1 MFTIGNITVDKLDAQ
16 TAVKQL
22 LDLAAAMTNGKTY
35 VNIWIY
41 IKIPTGNSMDKY
53 QEEHNSQ
60 PTMKNYIK
68 QNRCSIK
75 CSIKCG

>member
-1 MFTIGNITVDKLDAQ
+1 MFTIGNITVGKLDAQ

-22 LDLAAAMTNGKTY
+22 LDLAAAMMNGKTY

-41 IKIPTGNSMDKY
+41 NKIPTENSMDKY

-68 QNRCSIK
+68 QNKPIK

>member
-1 MFTIGNITVDKLDAQ
+1 
-16 TAVKQL
+16 
-22 LDLAAAMTNGKTY
+22 MTNGKTY

-41 IKIPTGNSMDKY
+41 NKIPIGNSMDKY

-68 QNRCSIK
+68 QNKPIKCSIK
-75 CSIKCG
+75 CSIKCR